1 MDTFLSSGA
10 EAHGDALRTNSAT
23 KAAFRSLSVVIEDIC
38 EFIEENSKGM
48 AASLLRRLSVMIIVG
63 RQ

>member
-23 KAAFRSLSVVIEDIC
+23 KAAFRSLAGVIEDIC
-38 EFIEENSKGM
+38 KFIEENSKGM
-48 AASLLRRLSVMIIVG
+48 AASLLRKLSVIVFVG
-63 RQ
+63 R